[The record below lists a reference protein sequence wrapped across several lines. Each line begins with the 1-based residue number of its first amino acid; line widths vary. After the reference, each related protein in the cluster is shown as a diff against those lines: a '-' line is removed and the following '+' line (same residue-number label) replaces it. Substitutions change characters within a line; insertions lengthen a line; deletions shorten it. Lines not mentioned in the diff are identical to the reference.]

1 MLSFFSICLV
11 ANTLKETKWF
21 FQYVNVNLW
30 CLASTIMPEASQLIV
45 IFSDALKMSKDYHI
59 AYIHGIGYASV
70 IGVYQKGNKM
80 NSSMQIDVIFG
91 SPQEMAD
98 NLLQNWRWQWYY
110 RNRKYMQ
117 GKDYADICE
126 IDCDIPESLRENYN
140 KRIQELQN
148 KVNNVLCA
156 NGD

>member
-1 MLSFFSICLV
+1 MD
-11 ANTLKETKWF
+11 KYK
-21 FQYVNVNLW
+21 
-30 CLASTIMPEASQLIV
+30 QLIV
-45 IFSDALKMSKDYHI
+45 IFSDVLKKSKDYHI
-59 AYIHGIGYASV
+59 AYIHGVGYASV

-91 SPQEMAD
+91 TPQEMAD

-117 GKDYADICE
+117 GKDYADIRE

-148 KVNNVLCA
+148 KVYNVLCA